1 MLRWTVW
8 ALSLGLLAGCAPMQQ
23 DPASG
28 KTQRELRNRLQQ
40 QAELLELTD
49 GRLQALA
56 TLVEEMQVWLEASSA
71 PVPEVLPSRLQLP
84 DEPAP
89 EPAPSWTGGERKLAE
104 TLEERMVR
112 DETEKP
118 VPNELSLTW
127 LGRRLPVNRF
137 LSSDGSV
144 LDLASYHDSKRVVV
158 VVLRGFSG
166 QICLNCSVQ
175 TRALARSVAEFAS
188 RDAQV
193 LLVYPGE
200 ARSVPQFLDAV
211 SDLGPD
217 FELPFPVL
225 LDLDFTFVR
234 SARLEGELA
243 KPSSFILDRSGVV
256 RYAYVG
262 KTSADRPSVQDLL
275 GALDGMSE

>member
-1 MLRWTVW
+1 MRRWILWGLT
-8 ALSLGLLAGCAPMQQ
+8 LSWLAGCAGVQQ
-23 DPASG
+23 DVASA
-28 KTQRELRNRLQQ
+28 KLQRDLRNRLEQQ
-40 QAELLELTD
+40 NDLLQLTD

-56 TLVEEMQVWLEASSA
+56 TLVEEMQWRLESVNA
-71 PVPEVLPSRLQLP
+71 PAPSVLPTRLQLP
-84 DEPAP
+84 DEPEP
-89 EPAPSWTGGERKLAE
+89 EPAPEWSSGELKLAE
-104 TLEERMVR
+104 TLEERMVSA
-112 DETEKP
+112 EPATLP
-118 VPNELSLTW
+118 ASELSMSW

-144 LDLASYHDSKRVVV
+144 LDLASYQGSKRVVL

-175 TRALARSVAEFAS
+175 TRALARSIEEFSS
-188 RDAQV
+188 RDTQV

-217 FELPFPVL
+217 FVLPFPVL

-243 KPSSFILDRSGVV
+243 KPSSFILDSSGVV
-256 RYAYVG
+256 RYAYIG
-262 KTSADRPSVQDLL
+262 KNLSDRPSLNDLL
-275 GALDGMSE
+275 LALDGIAE